1 MPSTKRTIVLPPKGA
16 KAPRTKETWERDHD
30 LMVSSQG
37 TMHQW
42 GRSAVQR
49 LINDAERLGIAVE
62 VK

>member
-1 MPSTKRTIVLPPKGA
+1 MAGKRTIVLPPKGA
-16 KAPRTKETWERDHD
+16 KAPRTKETWERDWD
-30 LMVSSQG
+30 LMESSQG

-49 LINDAERLGIAVE
+49 LINDAERLGILIE